1 MIKVNF
7 CKLMII
13 ALRCSI
19 HHSSFII
26 VIHHHHSLFIII
38 LHCSSLSSSLI
49 ITVLHPSSLIAAVV
63 AIDIN
68 FGQIFAFSFHNCQDR
83 CWQTSSMKPL
93 RAVVAAIHLFI
104 IGVKRFI
111 ALETFVYVDLLITIG
126 ITIIN
131 DA

>member
-13 ALRCSI
+13 NLCYSI

-26 VIHHHHSLFIII
+26 VIHHHHSLFIIV
-38 LHCSSLSSSLI
+38 LHCSSSSSSLV
-49 ITVLHPSSLIAAVV
+49 ITVLHPSLIAAVV
-63 AIDIN
+63 TIDIN
-68 FGQIFAFSFHNCQDR
+68 FGQIFAFSFRNCQDHCR
-83 CWQTSSMKPL
+83 QTSSMKPL

-104 IGVKRFI
+104 VGVKRFI
-111 ALETFVYVDLLITIG
+111 ALKTFVYVDLLITVG